1 MIIVT
6 TIIIIIIIIII
17 IMIVM
22 IIVIIIKIIII
33 IMSAGTIFLKN
44 NESNIQIDH
53 CNWNFNTTKIVEIV
67 WDAFAMHIL

>member
-1 MIIVT
+1 MIIVTT
-6 TIIIIIIIIII
+6 TIIIII
-17 IMIVM
+17 
-22 IIVIIIKIIII
+22 IIII

>member
-6 TIIIIIIIIII
+6 TIIIIIIITIII
-17 IMIVM
+17 IIVM

>member
-6 TIIIIIIIIII
+6 TIIIIIIII
-17 IMIVM
+17 IVM

>member
-1 MIIVT
+1 MIIVTT

-17 IMIVM
+17 IVM

-44 NESNIQIDH
+44 NESNIQIDQ

>member
-1 MIIVT
+1 MIIVTT
-6 TIIIIIIIIII
+6 TIIIIIII
-17 IMIVM
+17 IVM

-53 CNWNFNTTKIVEIV
+53 CNWNFNTTKIVEIA

>member
-1 MIIVT
+1 MIIVST
-6 TIIIIIIIIII
+6 IIIIMIIIIII
-17 IMIVM
+17 
-22 IIVIIIKIIII
+22 KIII

>member
-1 MIIVT
+1 MIIV

-17 IMIVM
+17 IVM